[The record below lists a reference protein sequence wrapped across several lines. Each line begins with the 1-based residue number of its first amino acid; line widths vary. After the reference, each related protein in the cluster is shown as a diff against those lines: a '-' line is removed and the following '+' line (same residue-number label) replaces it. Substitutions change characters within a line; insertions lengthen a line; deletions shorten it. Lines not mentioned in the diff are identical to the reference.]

1 MQTFTGNALNGGSN
15 IPTSPVPYIKNE
27 PLGTPPDQHRR
38 FPQHGFPDTYVM
50 TGNGAYHQQPSQFGQ
65 NYDSIDPSTLAMSPN
80 PHDQPRNVVIQQ
92 NGGFAQSYGQN
103 FNGTA
108 FLTTD
113 ELLSLDIRKGDGM
126 DGFDNGDGPLTEY
139 DIQMMTSPGVVP
151 GNGAYDPVYSQTPD
165 NTQCDSPFTRPYH
178 QQFRSMQTFNG
189 AGVESP
195 SSYNS
200 HMSR

>member
-1 MQTFTGNALNGGSN
+1 MQAFTGNVLNGGVT
-15 IPTSPVPYIKNE
+15 IPTSPTPYIKNE

-38 FPQHGFPDTYVM
+38 FSQHGFQDAYVM
-50 TGNGAYHQQPSQFGQ
+50 TGNGAYQQHTSPFGQ
-65 NYDSIDPSTLAMSPN
+65 GYDSIDPATLTMSPN

-92 NGGFAQSYGQN
+92 NGGFAQSYGPN

-108 FLTTD
+108 FMTTA
-113 ELLSLDIRKGDGM
+113 ELIALDLRKSDGM
-126 DGFDNGDGPLTEY
+126 DDLAHGDDSLAEFDMQL
-139 DIQMMTSPGVVP
+139 MSPGVVLA
-151 GNGAYDPVYSQTPD
+151 NGAYDPGYSQTPD
-165 NTQCDSPFTRPYH
+165 NAQCDSPYARPYH

-200 HMSR
+200 QMSR